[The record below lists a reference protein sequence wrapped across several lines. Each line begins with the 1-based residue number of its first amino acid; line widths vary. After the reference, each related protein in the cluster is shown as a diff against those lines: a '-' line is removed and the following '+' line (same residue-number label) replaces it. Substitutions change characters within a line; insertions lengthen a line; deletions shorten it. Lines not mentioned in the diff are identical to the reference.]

1 MQFKINLYTLRENRK
16 MKVKTFIDLL
26 SATLYERR

>member
-1 MQFKINLYTLRENRK
+1 MKFKLDLYTLKENRK

-26 SATLYERR
+26 SSVLYERR